1 MRKLLLIGVAAI
13 AMTTGG
19 AAYAAPFP
27 GPGINDNP
35 LGPEDIITFN
45 ADGSI
50 VTALNPV
57 YTTDPGPYDGSDDT
71 YIGVINNGSSPITSF
86 HLSSSQDI
94 GGFDSDGIDT
104 YGAPSNST
112 DTTGYGGP
120 NAFYTNNTGTAVT
133 VNFLTPIATGGG
145 TSYFS
150 LEEPVSL
157 TAPPVVTPG
166 TPEASTWVM
175 MVAGFAGMGFIAY
188 RKRGTKTALSAA

>member
-1 MRKLLLIGVAAI
+1 MRKLLLMGVAAV

-19 AAYAAPFP
+19 AAYAAFP

-50 VTALNPV
+50 TTALNPV
-57 YTTDPGPYDGSDDT
+57 YTLDPGPYDGSDDT

-94 GGFDSDGIDT
+94 GGFDGDGIDT
-104 YGAPSNST
+104 YGAPSNTT